1 MENVGV
7 VSVIIPMYNKEKNI
21 ARTIDSVLAQD
32 YPWWELVVVDD
43 GSSDGSV
50 SVVEQY
56 EDDRIRLFRK
66 ENGGVSAARNYG
78 VQTATGEYVVYLD
91 ADDSLVPSC
100 LLTLL
105 DVLKKYQVD
114 VAVGNVNVCN
124 GKHTYPFFTYPR
136 EGRLSKS
143 LRSMYLMDVV
153 LRTGNY
159 VLRRETALLYPFNEA
174 LARYEDYE
182 HVIRLL
188 KDLTVAYTPRPV
200 MTYMLDNLGL
210 SVNHGTFEKDFISCM
225 PCKSTLFWEKMLYGF
240 LLEQGLRIYP
250 EKQDEL
256 LKKYSRY
263 VRYMKYGRMMS
274 DLLRWRRSWHKSKA
288 KDL

>member
-1 MENVGV
+1 MENVGL

-21 ARTIDSVLAQD
+21 ACTIDSVLAQD

-50 SVVEQY
+50 SVVERY
-56 EDDRIRLFRK
+56 EDARIRLFRK

-78 VQTATGEYVVYLD
+78 LQKATGEYVVYLD

-100 LLTLL
+100 LSTLL
-105 DVLKKYQVD
+105 DVMKKYQV
-114 VAVGNVNVCN
+114 AIAAGNVNVCK
-124 GKHTYPFFTYPR
+124 GEHIYPFFTYPK
-136 EGRLSKS
+136 EGCLAKS

-188 KDLTVAYTPRPV
+188 RDLTVAYTPRPV

-210 SVNHGTFEKDFISCM
+210 SVNHCAFEKDFISCM
-225 PCKSTLFWEKMLYGF
+225 PCKSTQFWEKMLYGF

-250 EKQDEL
+250 GKQDEL

-263 VRYMKYGRMMS
+263 VRYMKYGRMMV
-274 DLLRWRRSWHKSKA
+274 DLLRWRKSWHKSNVKYS
-288 KDL
+288 

>member
-21 ARTIDSVLAQD
+21 ARTIDSVLVQD

-43 GSSDGSV
+43 GSSDGGV
-50 SVVEQY
+50 SVVERY
-56 EDDRIRLFRK
+56 EDARIRLYRK

-78 VQTATGEYVVYLD
+78 VQKSTGEYVVYLD
-91 ADDSLVPSC
+91 ADDCLVPSC
-100 LLTLL
+100 LSTLL
-105 DVLKKYQVD
+105 SVMKKYQVD
-114 VAVGNVNVCN
+114 IAVGNINLCN
-124 GKHTYPFFTYPR
+124 SEHIYPFLTYPK
-136 EGRLSKS
+136 EGRLAKS

-159 VLRRETALLYPFNEA
+159 VFRRETALLYPFNEA

-188 KDLTVAYTPRPV
+188 KDLTVAYTSRPV

-210 SVNHGTFEKDFISCM
+210 SINHGAFEKDFISCM
-225 PCKSTLFWEKMLYGF
+225 PRSSVLFWEKMLYGY

-256 LKKYSRY
+256 LSKYSRY
-263 VRYMKYGRMMS
+263 VRYMKYGKMMA
-274 DLLRWRRSWHKSKA
+274 DLLKWRKSWHKRYVKYS
-288 KDL
+288 